1 MDRFL
6 SKAAVILGAA
16 FFALALASCD
26 APSGDAD
33 NSEFV
38 GKYMTEDTQG
48 KEMTITLDDNGS
60 ASGSRADESLSGSW
74 KEEGDSAVITWS
86 DDWSTKITKDDDT
99 YMKSAYK
106 GGSQD
111 GAPVSAKKVQ

>member
-1 MDRFL
+1 MYRFL
-6 SKAAVILGAA
+6 SKAAIVLGAA

-26 APSGDAD
+26 VPSGDAD
-33 NSEFV
+33 NSDFV
-38 GKYMTEDTQG
+38 GKYETEDTQG
-48 KEMTITLDDNGS
+48 KEMTITLDDDGS

-74 KEEGDSAVITWS
+74 KEEGDAAVITWS
-86 DDWSTKITKDDDT
+86 DEWSTKITKDGDK

-111 GAPVSAKKVQ
+111 GAPVGAEKVE